1 MNAKPAAP
9 NLFERI
15 AKASY
20 EATRAWREAADE
32 AAGGT
37 PRAQWDEAEQ
47 WRRDSALEGVKR
59 AVLDGRTPEQLHES
73 WRKDR
78 LERGWKHGP
87 VRNAKKKEDPH
98 LKPFAEL
105 GDSLKRKSDLFASV
119 AHTLFKCGK
128 ERWAVKTLTDP
139 AAGQVN
145 IDKPQQSTVA
155 KLIKLKAP
163 VEPLERQ
170 PSELTT
176 YQLTGTITMAK
187 LEADKDIHVV
197 LSDGKNTMII
207 EAVSP
212 DCAQNSRVLDE
223 ITAVRQ
229 AVEAQFPAV
238 AAGGREDKIA
248 VPVTVTGVAFFDRLH
263 RAEGAAPNGIE
274 LHPILSFQAG

>member
-1 MNAKPAAP
+1 MTAKPASP

-32 AAGGT
+32 AAGGDARV
-37 PRAQWDEAEQ
+37 PWDEAEQ

-87 VRNAKKKEDPH
+87 VRDVATKEDPH

-105 GDSLKRKSDLFASV
+105 GDSLKRKADLFASI

-145 IDKPQQSTVA
+145 IDKPQLSTVA

-163 VEPLERQ
+163 VEPVERQ
-170 PSELTT
+170 PSEFNT
-176 YQLTGTITMAK
+176 YQLKGTVTMAK

-197 LSDGKNTMII
+197 LSDGNDTMII

-212 DCAQNSRVLDE
+212 DCAQSSRVLDE
-223 ITAVRQ
+223 ITAVRR
-229 AVEAQFPAV
+229 AIETRFPGV
-238 AAGGREDKIA
+238 ADGGREAKA

-263 RAEGAAPNGIE
+263 GAEGAAPNGIE